1 MATKVTDLTE
11 LTSTPAN
18 GDYIHVIDVSD
29 TTGGTAGTSKKVTIS
44 RLPSGGGGG
53 TSTITVR
60 NDTGSTIT
68 AGTAVYITGVVSS
81 TPTIAAA
88 DNSSSSTM
96 PAAGIVQSDI
106 AASADGDLVTYGE
119 VESLDTSGFTAS
131 DTLYVG
137 TSGALTNV
145 RPSGTALVQNIGT
158 CLKVSASAGSIIV
171 QGAGRSNDVPNLP
184 NGQVFVGNASGV
196 AVARDFD
203 VEDLG
208 NVVAGSPS
216 QGQNLSYNTSGNWV
230 LDSRT
235 NLLYANLKEGT
246 STTIND
252 GAGTTSKMELTGTTA
267 EIKTGVTGLKITETS
282 PGDVEF
288 DVATDATGSTTFT
301 AIHLD
306 GSTTA
311 SQADLLI
318 KQGTLLKLEESGF
331 TQWIRTNGGIAG
343 NTIASL
349 PDKNGQLAL
358 TSEIPTNVVDL
369 ADVTS
374 AGSGAIITSAE
385 RSKLSGIAA
394 GAEVNTVDDVTG
406 GTGLTASPSTGNVVI
421 NLDNTAVTAGSYTSA
436 NITVDAQ
443 GRITAASNGTGG
455 GGIAAVVDDTSPQL
469 GGDLDTN
476 GFYLDMSS
484 NTASTLLVTSNQYA
498 FRFKT
503 TGGSVANTGLFFNGT
518 TGRYEFLNSS
528 GNSILGIQAGSGALI
543 VGDVSG
549 TTYFTLPSADGT
561 ANQVLQTDGSGNVSW
576 ATVSGG
582 GGGVMNI
589 ATITG
594 QFAVDTSADAGN
606 ENLVA
611 GGFRGANYY
620 LWNNDTFLS
629 SNAVSSGIGTPGT
642 STFTSGTG
650 YQIMNGLFYVAQAGT
665 AKFSVH
671 MEFDSNSEVAGQTWR
686 FFMWKIGSGEISAIE
701 NGTYDSNWGG
711 TLVASLTF
719 NVPSSLQNI
728 VPMAKQS
735 ANGVSIS
742 EGDYVFVTGVYDGT
756 VTGTRNFPCNISM
769 LST

>member
-11 LTSTPAN
+11 LTTTPAN
-18 GDYIHVIDVSD
+18 GDYIHIVDVSD
-29 TTGGTAGTSKKVTIS
+29 TSGGSAGTSKKVTIS

-53 TSTITVR
+53 TPSTITVR

-96 PAAGIVQSDI
+96 PAVGIVQSDI
-106 AASADGDLVTYGE
+106 ANNTDGDLVTFGE
-119 VESLDTSGFTAS
+119 VESLDTSAFSES

-137 TSGALTNV
+137 TSGALTNT

-171 QGAGRSNDVPNLP
+171 QGAGRSNDVPNIP

-235 NLLYANLKEGT
+235 NTLYANLKEGT

-267 EIKTGVTGLKITETS
+267 ELKTGVTGLKITETS

-301 AIHLD
+301 ALHLD
-306 GSTTA
+306 GTTTA
-311 SQADLLI
+311 NQADLII
-318 KQGTLLKLEESGF
+318 KVGCYLKIEDGTY
-331 TQWIRTNGGIAG
+331 TQWLRPSGGTTG
-343 NTIASL
+343 NTTLTL
-349 PDKNGQLAL
+349 PDKSGVLAV
-358 TSEIPTNVVDL
+358 ENQIPTLVTDL
-369 ADVTS
+369 TDVTS

-385 RSKLSGIAA
+385 RTKLAGIAT

-421 NLDNTAVTAGSYTSA
+421 NLDNTAVTAGSYTNA
-436 NITVDAQ
+436 DITVDAQ
-443 GRITAASNGTGG
+443 GRITAASNGSG

-476 GFYLDMSS
+476 GKNIEYAKTSTTNYASNGEIVKFGTGSTTQGQLCYLTSS
-484 NTASTLLVTSNQYA
+484 GTWVAADADASGTAGGVLLAIALGTDPDVDGMLLRGMFTLGYDPGTIGDELYVSLTAGNITNDVSTY
-498 FRFKT
+498 T
-503 TGGSVANTGLFFNGT
+503 TGDIVRVVGYCLDSTNGQIWFN
-518 TGRYEFLNSS
+518 
-528 GNSILGIQAGSGALI
+528 
-543 VGDVSG
+543 
-549 TTYFTLPSADGT
+549 PS
-561 ANQVLQTDGSGNVSW
+561 
-576 ATVSGG
+576 
-582 GGGVMNI
+582 
-589 ATITG
+589 
-594 QFAVDTSADAGN
+594 
-606 ENLVA
+606 
-611 GGFRGANYY
+611 
-620 LWNNDTFLS
+620 NDF
-629 SNAVSSGIGTPGT
+629 
-642 STFTSGTG
+642 
-650 YQIMNGLFYVAQAGT
+650 
-665 AKFSVH
+665 
-671 MEFDSNSEVAGQTWR
+671 
-686 FFMWKIGSGEISAIE
+686 ISLA
-701 NGTYDSNWGG
+701 
-711 TLVASLTF
+711 
-719 NVPSSLQNI
+719 
-728 VPMAKQS
+728 
-735 ANGVSIS
+735 
-742 EGDYVFVTGVYDGT
+742 
-756 VTGTRNFPCNISM
+756 
-769 LST
+769 